1 MFIENEKETPLA
13 KYKLL
18 EKYSQF
24 IGLKNNIKTSVGARR
39 ALPLQLSSA
48 LFTEHIDFDLSYFP
62 LKHLGYKVIVASM
75 MDILAMNGVPTQV
88 RVNLALS
95 NRFAEE
101 AIDELMSGVIF
112 CCSKFKIDLA
122 GLDFKPS
129 ATGLTIAVSML
140 GEVAPEEAVGRNGA
154 QENELIC
161 VTGDLGS
168 AYTGLILLERE
179 KKVFEAD
186 PSQQPD
192 FIGVDYLL
200 ERYLKPEPPGLLST
214 PLIPRQRGICAEGS
228 PSPAGEMC
236 GGLSPAGGGLRRWI
250 NIKPTSMI
258 NLNDGLA
265 TGLIHL
271 CNASKLGCTIFE
283 EKLPIDILTF
293 DKLKELGIVATTIAL
308 NGGEDYELL
317 FTVKQEEYEKIK
329 EIKEVSVIGYMTPE
343 AAGRYIITNDNKQFE
358 LRAQGF

>member
-1 MFIENEKETPLA
+1 MFTKNEKENPLG
-13 KYKLL
+13 KYKLI

-24 IGLKNNIKTSVGARR
+24 IGFENNIKTSVGARR

-62 LKHLGYKVIVASM
+62 LKHLGYKIIVASM
-75 MDILAMNGVPTQV
+75 MDILAMNGTPTQV
-88 RVNLALS
+88 RINLALS

-101 AIDELMSGVIF
+101 AIDELMSGIML
-112 CCSKFKIDLA
+112 CCSKFKIALA

-140 GEVAPEEAVGRNGA
+140 GEVAPEEAVGRSGA

-200 ERYLKPEPPGLLST
+200 ERYLKPEPPVGALRDVRALRAT
-214 PLIPRQRGICAEGS
+214 PQ
-228 PSPAGEMC
+228 
-236 GGLSPAGGGLRRWI
+236 
-250 NIKPTSMI
+250 PTSMI

-343 AAGRYIITNDNKQFE
+343 AAGRYIVTNDNKQFE

>member
-1 MFIENEKETPLA
+1 MITQPEKESILA

-18 EKYSQF
+18 ENFSQF
-24 IGLKNNIKTSVGARR
+24 INSKNRILNDAAIINTPVGARR
-39 ALPLQLSSA
+39 AISLLASA

-62 LKHLGYKVIVASM
+62 LKHLGYKVVVASM
-75 MDILAMNGVPTQV
+75 MDIFAMNGTPTQM
-88 RVNLALS
+88 RINLALS

-101 AIDELMSGVIF
+101 AINELMSGIIF
-112 CCSKFKIDLA
+112 CCSKFKIDLV

-129 ATGLTIAVSML
+129 ASGLFIATSMV
-140 GEVAPEEAVGRNGA
+140 GEVALDQEVCRNGA
-154 QENELIC
+154 KENELIC

-179 KKVFEAD
+179 KKVFQAD

-200 ERYLKPEPPGLLST
+200 ERYLKPEPST
-214 PLIPRQRGICAEGS
+214 WALHDVRTGCTLPQ
-228 PSPAGEMC
+228 
-236 GGLSPAGGGLRRWI
+236 
-250 NIKPTSMI
+250 PTSMI
-258 NLNDGLA
+258 NLKDGLA

-283 EKLPIDILTF
+283 EKLPIDIITF

-317 FTVKQEEYEKIK
+317 FTIKQEDYEKIK
-329 EIKEVSVIGYMTPE
+329 EIKGVSVIGYMTPE
-343 AAGRYIITNDNKQFE
+343 PSGKYIITNDSKQFE
-358 LRAQGF
+358 LKAQGF

>member
-1 MFIENEKETPLA
+1 MFAKNEKENPLS
-13 KYKLL
+13 KYKLF

-24 IGLKNNIKTSVGARR
+24 IGLKNNT
-39 ALPLQLSSA
+39 QLSSA

-75 MDILAMNGVPTQV
+75 MDILAMNGMPTQV
-88 RVNLALS
+88 RIDLALS

-101 AIDELMSGVIF
+101 AIDELMSGIIF

-140 GEVAPEEAVGRNGA
+140 GEVAPEEAVGRSGA
-154 QENELIC
+154 KENELIC

-200 ERYLKPEPPGLLST
+200 ECYLKPEPPGFLST
-214 PLIPRQRGICAEGS
+214 PQ
-228 PSPAGEMC
+228 PSPAGETC
-236 GGLSPAGGGLRRWI
+236 GGLSPAGGGLRGWT

-258 NLNDGLA
+258 NLKDGLA

-293 DKLKELGIVATTIAL
+293 DKLKELGMVATTIAL

-317 FTVKQEEYEKIK
+317 FTIKQEDYEKIK

-343 AAGRYIITNDNKQFE
+343 DSGRYIVTNDNKQFE
-358 LRAQGF
+358 LKAQGF

>member
-1 MFIENEKETPLA
+1 MSDIPEKETPLA

-24 IGLKNNIKTSVGARR
+24 IDYNNNTIF
-39 ALPLQLSSA
+39 SSA
-48 LFTEHIDFDLSYFP
+48 LFTEHVDFDLSYFP
-62 LKHLGYKVIVASM
+62 LKHLGYKIIVASTM
-75 MDILAMNGVPTQV
+75 NILAMNATPTQV
-88 RVNLALS
+88 RINMALS

-101 AIDELMSGVIF
+101 AIDELMSGIMF
-112 CCSKFKIDLA
+112 CCSKFKIDLM

-129 ATGLTIAVSML
+129 VLGLTIATSML
-140 GEVAPEEAVGRNGA
+140 GEVAPEQKVGISGA
-154 QENELIC
+154 KENELIC

-179 KKVFEAD
+179 KKVFQAD
-186 PSQQPD
+186 PTQQPD

-200 ERYLKPEPPGLLST
+200 ERYLKPEPP
-214 PLIPRQRGICAEGS
+214 AW
-228 PSPAGEMC
+228 
-236 GGLSPAGGGLRRWI
+236 GLRDVRAQ
-250 NIKPTSMI
+250 NFAPLQPTSMI
-258 NLNDGLA
+258 NLTDGLA

-317 FTVKQEEYEKIK
+317 FTIKQEDFEKIK
-329 EIKEVSVIGYMTPE
+329 EIKEISVIGYMTPE
-343 AAGRYIITNDNKQFE
+343 SSGRHIITNDNRQFE
-358 LRAQGF
+358 LKAQGF

>member
-200 ERYLKPEPPGLLST
+200 ERYLKPEPPAGALHNIGGHNVGARRAL
-214 PLIPRQRGICAEGS
+214 PLP
-228 PSPAGEMC
+228 
-236 GGLSPAGGGLRRWI
+236 
-250 NIKPTSMI
+250 IKPTSMI

>member
-1 MFIENEKETPLA
+1 MIMITTPEKENPIA
-13 KYKLL
+13 KYRLL
-18 EKYSQF
+18 EKFSQF
-24 IGLKNNIKTSVGARR
+24 IGCKNNTRESVATVRATS
-39 ALPLQLSSA
+39 LQAST

-75 MDILAMNGVPTQV
+75 MDIFAMNGTPTQV
-88 RVNLALS
+88 RIDLALS

-101 AIDELMSGVIF
+101 AIDELMSGIIF
-112 CCSKFKIDLA
+112 CCSKFNINLV

-129 ATGLTIAVSML
+129 ALGLIIATSML
-140 GEVAPEEAVGRNGA
+140 GEVAPEEEVGRSGA

-179 KKVFEAD
+179 KKVFQAD

-200 ERYLKPEPPGLLST
+200 ERYLKPEPPVWALRNVEALRAT
-214 PLIPRQRGICAEGS
+214 PQ
-228 PSPAGEMC
+228 
-236 GGLSPAGGGLRRWI
+236 
-250 NIKPTSMI
+250 PTSMI
-258 NLNDGLA
+258 NLKDGLA
-265 TGLIHL
+265 TGLIQL

-283 EKLPIDILTF
+283 EKLPIDIVTF
-293 DKLKELGIVATTIAL
+293 DKLKELSIVATTIAL

-317 FTVKQEEYEKIK
+317 FTVKQEDYKKIK
-329 EIKEVSVIGYMTPE
+329 ELKEVSIIGYMTPE
-343 AAGRYIITNDNKQFE
+343 PSGRHIITNDHKQFE
-358 LRAQGF
+358 LKAQGF